1 MTRRKGGRNDNLLDI
16 RHRFCT
22 LTLVLFMSFDVLRN
36 RGVVDKTREDIEM
49 IKKRINESVKDMKH
63 PVAYTVENYVIIPK
77 THLDEYNNTCTRVEI
92 QARGIQF
99 SGNGKDF
106 EEVPSITHVKVGEEI
121 ISRKEEKYY

>member
-1 MTRRKGGRNDNLLDI
+1 MITYLTFAI
-16 RHRFCT
+16 AVCT

-106 EEVPSITHVKVGEEI
+106 EEVPSITHVKVGGGDHKQERGKVLLTI
-121 ISRKEEKYY
+121 

>member
-1 MTRRKGGRNDNLLDI
+1 MITYLTFAI
-16 RHRFCT
+16 AVCT

-49 IKKRINESVKDMKH
+49 IKKNVKELKN
-63 PVAYTVENYVIIPK
+63 PVAYTMENYVIIPRS
-77 THLDEYNNTCTRVEI
+77 HLEEYNKSIVEVSI

-106 EEVPSITHVKVGEEI
+106 EEVPSITHVKVGDDI

>member
-1 MTRRKGGRNDNLLDI
+1 MITYLTFAI
-16 RHRFCT
+16 AVCT
-22 LTLVLFMSFDVLRN
+22 LMLVLFMFFDVLRN

-49 IKKRINESVKDMKH
+49 IKKIINESVKDMKS
-63 PVAYTVENYVIIPK
+63 PVAYTMENNYVIIPK
-77 THLDEYNNTCTRVEI
+77 SYLDEYNNTCTRVEI

-106 EEVPSITHVKVGEEI
+106 EEVPSITHVKVGDDI